1 MANRVWYLPA
11 MPKRSSNGKDVNRM
25 AYGIAAAVT
34 SGKNPA
40 AVALGRLGGKK
51 GGDARAKALSPERR
65 REIAVKAARARW
77 EQMPEAVALEKFFEN
92 HLSQFSP
99 EQQQEIISKVRAIP
113 VRDRKRDKSPSPPQ
127 TPASLRKG

>member
-1 MANRVWYLPA
+1 
-11 MPKRSSNGKDVNRM
+11 M
-25 AYGIAAAVT
+25 AYGIVAAAT

-77 EQMPEAVALEKFFEN
+77 EQMPEAVALEKFFEK

-99 EQQQEIISKVRAIP
+99 EQQEEIISKVRAIP